1 MRQGRAAA
9 AQRAAARASL
19 AGGERSAGPRSG
31 RRGRPRIHAVI
42 LAGGAG
48 ERFWPA
54 SRGRRPKFFLE
65 VGDGRSLLAATLAR
79 ARRVADRG
87 AVWVVCGAE
96 QADAIRRSTRLPA
109 RRILVEPRRRNTAMA
124 VAMASALVAREEPDA
139 VLAVLPA
146 DHRIPDERAFARAI
160 RRAARAAATGGA
172 IVTLGVR
179 PTRPDTGYG
188 YIRVGAPA
196 GRAWPGLHRVRSFV
210 EKPDAT
216 RARRYLRG
224 GHHLWN
230 AGIFVFAAQI
240 LLREARRCAPALHRA
255 VAPLLRA
262 RARAGARLLARC
274 YRAAP
279 SLPIDVAV
287 IERSRAVWTLPVGFH
302 WSDVGTWS
310 SLADELGVSPG
321 ATRIVGGELLYDER
335 GGNLVW
341 GRRPVALLG
350 IEGVAVIDAGDVLL
364 VTKLERSPDVR
375 QVVAALKARG
385 RTDVL

>member
-1 MRQGRAAA
+1 MP
-9 AQRAAARASL
+9 AARAR
-19 AGGERSAGPRSG
+19 A
-31 RRGRPRIHAVI
+31 RPRVHAVI

-54 SRGRRPKFFLE
+54 SRERRPKPFLR
-65 VGDGRSLLAATLAR
+65 VGEGRTLLSAALAR
-79 ARRVADRG
+79 ARRVAAPG
-87 AVWVVCGAE
+87 AVWVVCGAQ
-96 QADAIRRSTRLPA
+96 QAPAIRRATRLPA
-109 RRILVEPRRRNTAMA
+109 RRILVEPARRNTAMA
-124 VAMASALVAREEPDA
+124 IAMASAWIAREEPEA

-160 RRAARAAATGGA
+160 GRAARAAAGA
-172 IVTLGVR
+172 GALVTLGVR

-188 YIRVGAPA
+188 YIQVGDPA
-196 GRAWPGLHRVRSFV
+196 GREWSGLRRVRRFV
-210 EKPDAT
+210 EKPDAA

-224 GHHLWN
+224 GGHLWN
-230 AGIFVFAAQI
+230 AGIFVFGASAM
-240 LLREARRCAPALHRA
+240 LREVERCAPALHRA
-255 VAPLLRA
+255 VLPVLRA
-262 RARAGARLLARC
+262 RRRPTARLLARC
-274 YRAAP
+274 YRNAP

-287 IERSRAVWTLPVGFH
+287 MERSRAVWTLPVAFH

-310 SLADELGVSPG
+310 SLADELGVAPG
-321 ATRIVGGELLYDER
+321 ATRIVGGELLFDER

-350 IEGVAVIDAGDVLL
+350 IDGVAVIDADDVLL

-375 QVVAALKARG
+375 RIVAALTARG